1 MSSARKTVMSRD
13 EHPPWCEPTFSW
25 QELGV
30 LRTLLLT
37 KLFAVNFWPQL
48 DLRVKDAPRS
58 ACGSSRAPLTK
69 RWNFSLLFSAG
80 AFRSSVIVHAATK
93 IHSGSF
99 LGIEVNFSLPA
110 KDFPLGPRAR
120 DSARLSLEPVQNLT
134 TACRQ
139 AAARTRPVS
148 AHKSPS
154 ELPSAHLWFWA
165 RRQSRSG
172 LNQCRPRL
180 PARMRAFIPFDA

>member
-1 MSSARKTVMSRD
+1 MPAHFV
-13 EHPPWCEPTFSW
+13 HPLSCMQEQPKIRSVPFS
-25 QELGV
+25 
-30 LRTLLLT
+30 
-37 KLFAVNFWPQL
+37 
-48 DLRVKDAPRS
+48 
-58 ACGSSRAPLTK
+58 
-69 RWNFSLLFSAG
+69 
-80 AFRSSVIVHAATK
+80 
-93 IHSGSF
+93 

-180 PARMRAFIPFDA
+180 PARMRAFIPFDAIKSSTLSPRTFRPLVSVSGQRTSATVTIRSRLVASS